1 MTQKIQH
8 LEVTLDG
15 EIKERETLAKQLR
28 KAEKSLT
35 EASSQLT
42 ETEESEQTLKAQVK
56 FISQL
61 SFENNQF
68 GTVNKTSCHKFYVE
82 YIFLVNVE

>member
-1 MTQKIQH
+1 MTQKIQQ

-28 KAEKSLT
+28 KTEKALT

-56 FISQL
+56 LTSHRNFR
-61 SFENNQF
+61 NN
-68 GTVNKTSCHKFYVE
+68 
-82 YIFLVNVE
+82 

>member
-61 SFENNQF
+61 SFENNRS
-68 GTVNKTSCHKFYVE
+68 GTTNSTGCHKF
-82 YIFLVNVE
+82 

>member
-1 MTQKIQH
+1 MTQKIQQ

-28 KAEKSLT
+28 KAEKALT

-61 SFENNQF
+61 SFEINQF
-68 GTVNKTSCHKFYVE
+68 NIANKTSCYKFEAE
-82 YIFLVNVE
+82 YNVPSQC

>member
-1 MTQKIQH
+1 MTQKIQQ

-28 KAEKSLT
+28 KAEKALT

-42 ETEESEQTLKAQVK
+42 ETEESEQTLKAEVK
-56 FISQL
+56 LTSHRHIR
-61 SFENNQF
+61 NN
-68 GTVNKTSCHKFYVE
+68 
-82 YIFLVNVE
+82 

>member
-68 GTVNKTSCHKFYVE
+68 GTANKTGCHKF
-82 YIFLVNVE
+82 

>member
-56 FISQL
+56 FISKL

-68 GTVNKTSCHKFYVE
+68 GTTNNTGCHKF
-82 YIFLVNVE
+82 

>member
-1 MTQKIQH
+1 MRESVDGMTQKIQQ

-28 KAEKSLT
+28 KAEKALT

-56 FISQL
+56 LTSHRHFR
-61 SFENNQF
+61 NN
-68 GTVNKTSCHKFYVE
+68 
-82 YIFLVNVE
+82 

>member
-1 MTQKIQH
+1 MTQKIQQ

-28 KAEKSLT
+28 KTEKALT

-42 ETEESEQTLKAQVK
+42 ETEESEQTLKAKVK
-56 FISQL
+56 LTSHRHFR
-61 SFENNQF
+61 NN
-68 GTVNKTSCHKFYVE
+68 
-82 YIFLVNVE
+82 

>member
-1 MTQKIQH
+1 MTQKIQQ

-28 KAEKSLT
+28 KAEKALT

-56 FISQL
+56 LTSHRNFR
-61 SFENNQF
+61 NN
-68 GTVNKTSCHKFYVE
+68 
-82 YIFLVNVE
+82 